1 MEKNYKSLNDLD
13 LLRKNNKTTTK
24 SIKSIKS
31 IQSLQ
36 SVQSLRSLRSYMKSK
51 EDKKRYL
58 FKFFRKSDLR
68 NEKSFK
74 YKFDLFVLPKNYY
87 LWKGITKGKSYDRTM
102 TMNSFYSNKE
112 VASIYGTKKSQPGTD
127 LQFKII
133 NEIKLFDLGNID
145 NIKIIFRILDKITY
159 DNLQD
164 KSNKFYSYL
173 RENFETNFNTK
184 TYNENEYVSK
194 CIEMYKGLLVDTTVN
209 LSFDDNK
216 RIKSPTRCER
226 KSCVFFDEDLV
237 KFLKSFDDKFD
248 GWIHFKTDFFHDEIL
263 LFDTSKHLK
272 FIDYHLI

>member
-1 MEKNYKSLNDLD
+1 MEKKKYKSLNDSD
-13 LLRKNNKTTTK
+13 IFRKNNKTITYN
-24 SIKSIKS
+24 S

-36 SVQSLRSLRSYMKSK
+36 SVQSLRSLRSYMNSK

-58 FKFFRKSDLR
+58 LKFFRKSDLR
-68 NEKSFK
+68 NEKSFT

-87 LWKGITKGKSYDRTM
+87 LWKGISKGKSYDHSM
-102 TMNSFYSNKE
+102 TLDSFYANKE
-112 VASIYGTKKSQPGTD
+112 VASIYGTKESQPGTD

-159 DNLQD
+159 KNLQD
-164 KSNKFYSYL
+164 KSNKFYTYL
-173 RENFETNFNTK
+173 RENFEANFNTK
-184 TYNENEYVSK
+184 KYNENEYVIK

-209 LSFDDNK
+209 FSLNQNK
-216 RIKSPTRCER
+216 RIKTPTRCER
-226 KSCVFFDEDLV
+226 KSYVFFDEILV
-237 KFLKSFDDKFD
+237 TFLKSFDDKFD